1 MVTSRRRAD
10 DGFTL
15 AELSVTMIIFGVL
28 VLVLAQFSTQAFR
41 LYGANAN
48 RITSGGRASLVMEQV
63 SKDLRTA
70 VAITVLSPPAPSS
83 SQAFAKATG
92 TEVKFYSSVSG
103 GPVQERLYVVGTQ
116 LWRETILPD
125 LTSSA
130 PAYTYTTNRALQTRL
145 LSDRVVTG
153 SAPFSYLL
161 RGSLLPP
168 AAPVAPVDLGA
179 IVGVQ
184 ILVTINADAS
194 GRTRATQLQNTVRPY
209 NVT

>member
-1 MVTSRRRAD
+1 MVTARRRAD

-48 RITSGGRASLVMEQV
+48 RITSGGQASLVMEQV

-70 VAITVLSPPAPSS
+70 VAVGPASS
-83 SQAFAKATG
+83 SQAFVLATK
-92 TEVKFYSSVSG
+92 TEVIFYSSVSG
-103 GPVQERLYVVGTQ
+103 GPVRERLYLDASNRLQ
-116 LWRETILPD
+116 RESTLPD
-125 LTSSA
+125 LSSTA

-145 LSDRVVTG
+145 LSDRVKTN
-153 SAPFSYLL
+153 SALFSYLL
-161 RGSLLPP
+161 KSSP
-168 AAPVAPVDLGA
+168 ATLVAPVAPGDLGA
-179 IVGVQ
+179 IIGVQ
-184 ILVTINADAS
+184 ILVTINVDAS
-194 GRTRATQLQNTVRPY
+194 GRTGATLLNTVRPY